1 MWTSYNVTENKPCNP
16 NIDCNTFKNNNE
28 AKYGKKIG
36 SLPSELLLEDP
47 QVLNPCK
54 PAKLGKNGDCEL
66 SEFSKA
72 EFDAMWKILATAM
85 TPEERK
91 PLDEI
96 IAPKKEEK
104 EVQIFS
110 RKELHLG
117 IHFTPGRG
125 RISHVYDTDN
135 GFGMNF
141 GADLNVY
148 FDETMDLK
156 TGLN

>member
-104 EVQIFS
+104 EEAAAVSTPSEPAAPAPNMVYAEASPAFIKQ
-110 RKELHLG
+110 RKAEEDRL
-117 IHFTPGRG
+117 
-125 RISHVYDTDN
+125 
-135 GFGMNF
+135 
-141 GADLNVY
+141 
-148 FDETMDLK
+148 
-156 TGLN
+156 